1 MRVKTGPLTFKP
13 SEPPRSLPAHADPRS
28 KVAVYTGTGGDYR
41 AKFRRR
47 CLAAQMP
54 LLRINICESPNAISF
69 LEGIRSRYSRRMRFT
84 FTLIVFLISTA
95 PVRTQNAL
103 PEDPQPTLLTPPEVI
118 AAVHDNTPVPDAKL
132 NALVS
137 LVRELVRERG
147 YTKAKTIQ
155 KFLAAGYTKEQV
167 MEILLGIALK
177 TISNYLDHISP
188 TPLDP

>member
-1 MRVKTGPLTFKP
+1 
-13 SEPPRSLPAHADPRS
+13 
-28 KVAVYTGTGGDYR
+28 
-41 AKFRRR
+41 
-47 CLAAQMP
+47 MP